1 MAPAPNAVALVVEP
15 VAVQAVEPAL
25 PAAKLVATD
34 IAEDSAEDFAVVFAD
49 IAAALTHS
57 LGKCSKELAGL
68 ATRTLV
74 TSPTSPAIA
83 AMAIRIAG
91 AKRRP
96 LSMRCTYPALKRL
109 IPAAAAMISAME
121 LTSCSAKTLDS
132 SVPLAVLMIRG

>member
-15 VAVQAVEPAL
+15 VAVQAAEPAL

-34 IAEDSAEDFAVVFAD
+34 IAEDSAEDYAVDFAVM
-49 IAAALTHS
+49 AARTRS